1 MNYFAEYPSCKAKNA
16 KSVKLNTRVI
26 NLRICDVSKNA
37 LFWYKMPFKRCFLT
51 LEGQHLDLGRSENR
65 PYKVEKSTMKRYPL
79 KGLNSDIY
87 NQINQ

>member
-37 LFWYKMPFKRCFLT
+37 LFWYKCPSRGVLLT
-51 LEGQHLDLGRSENR
+51 LEGHR

>member
-1 MNYFAEYPSCKAKNA
+1 MC
-16 KSVKLNTRVI
+16 R
-26 NLRICDVSKNA
+26 
-37 LFWYKMPFKRCFLT
+37 KMPYFGIKCPSRGVLLT

>member
-1 MNYFAEYPSCKAKNA
+1 MNYFAEYPSCKGKNA

-26 NLRICDVSKNA
+26 NLRICDVSKNV
-37 LFWYKMPFKRCFLT
+37 LFWYKMPFKRCFV
-51 LEGQHLDLGRSENR
+51 DLGRSENR